1 MRLAFGLSFV
11 LLTLSQ
17 CQHAMGQPTSRF
29 NDRDLNDILK
39 EGPDMG
45 EPLPAYSAILSSH
58 HNRVSAS
65 NAGLRPLSPA
75 PSYRSGISPQ
85 FAQAAQQPGPSRQ
98 PQGDRVTSSVTSL
111 GDDTET
117 GDNLTSL
124 EELYEQLRA
133 LTESKGRHHV
143 RQNPIASSSTSG
155 PSTVR
160 SSIISS
166 SSISSS
172 SFSTS
177 STPRPSGTSRSDS
190 WAPLNINKK
199 SGMSPKSV
207 RFDDSASADNAR
219 GSSSRAVRASA
230 AAPGKRPEQ
239 GNNHSLDPDVL
250 SKRLFKLQVEQ
261 EAQLQEPL
269 DMNDED
275 VRSLHRYLADF
286 TEAVPK
292 KILLRGEH
300 YADFMPTVL
309 SEVCLDLASRLLELH
324 KKGKM
329 TSAQLKTYQEKY
341 MIGFCVPFRNDY
353 E

>member
-1 MRLAFGLSFV
+1 
-11 LLTLSQ
+11 
-17 CQHAMGQPTSRF
+17 
-29 NDRDLNDILK
+29 
-39 EGPDMG
+39 
-45 EPLPAYSAILSSH
+45 
-58 HNRVSAS
+58 
-65 NAGLRPLSPA
+65 
-75 PSYRSGISPQ
+75 
-85 FAQAAQQPGPSRQ
+85 
-98 PQGDRVTSSVTSL
+98 
-111 GDDTET
+111 
-117 GDNLTSL
+117 
-124 EELYEQLRA
+124 
-133 LTESKGRHHV
+133 
-143 RQNPIASSSTSG
+143 
-155 PSTVR
+155 
-160 SSIISS
+160 
-166 SSISSS
+166 
-172 SFSTS
+172 
-177 STPRPSGTSRSDS
+177 
-190 WAPLNINKK
+190 
-199 SGMSPKSV
+199 MSPKSV